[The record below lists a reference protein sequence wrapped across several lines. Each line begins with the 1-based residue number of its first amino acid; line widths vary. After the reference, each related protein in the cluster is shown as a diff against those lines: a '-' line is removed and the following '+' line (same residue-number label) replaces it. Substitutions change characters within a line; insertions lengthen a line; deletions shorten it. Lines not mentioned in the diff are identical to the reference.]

1 MLDSESSRPLPQQMT
16 NALVR
21 TWSIAVKVLCLLAYI
36 GSIGI
41 SHDRQQQVYVGM
53 LALIVSGVYLLA
65 YRFVFG
71 YRRHRVDQ
79 LNVGARS
86 RALLTAACVGASVN
100 FVAQLAFPKFGSL
113 QVPHGAIS
121 AGYQMLLVSLA
132 PMPTFPGDLVYQQ
145 MSLRNRVWLLGTMMV
160 LIGFFQVF
168 GLLLPL
174 LFALAEITQSRD
186 NEIEKQTGASA
197 PSDRI
202 LILFTTLS
210 VALIYSMH

>member
-1 MLDSESSRPLPQQMT
+1 
-16 NALVR
+16 
-21 TWSIAVKVLCLLAYI
+21 
-36 GSIGI
+36 
-41 SHDRQQQVYVGM
+41 
-53 LALIVSGVYLLA
+53 
-65 YRFVFG
+65 
-71 YRRHRVDQ
+71 
-79 LNVGARS
+79 
-86 RALLTAACVGASVN
+86 
-100 FVAQLAFPKFGSL
+100 
-113 QVPHGAIS
+113 
-121 AGYQMLLVSLA
+121 
-132 PMPTFPGDLVYQQ
+132 
-145 MSLRNRVWLLGTMMV
+145 MMV